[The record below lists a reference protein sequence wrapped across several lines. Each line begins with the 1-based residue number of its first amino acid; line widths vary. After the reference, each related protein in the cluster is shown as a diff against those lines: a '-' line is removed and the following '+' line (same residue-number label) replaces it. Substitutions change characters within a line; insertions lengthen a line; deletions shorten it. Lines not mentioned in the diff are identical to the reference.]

1 MRSIKFL
8 LFLLMIS
15 NAPIFLKA
23 QQVNT
28 LYFMEDIPVRH
39 FLNPSFQ
46 PNTDYYLSLPVIGFT
61 QFNVG
66 NNSVSLKDIIYNVN
80 GKTISFMDS
89 LGNIPRFYHTL
100 KSNTLIDLD
109 FQTNLLSFG
118 FRKESAYW
126 TFSLSEKIEGKVIVP
141 KTLFK
146 ISLFGTPNP
155 QYNSFDFAKLEG
167 DLSVY
172 TEAALGYSK
181 QLNKK
186 WLVGGKLKFLLGS
199 ANVSN
204 RNNQFILEA
213 GAERWTLKGLGSAN
227 YSGPVQIKTTNNFQ
241 NFSYVTPS
249 NISGWLNPSGIGAGM
264 DIGFEYR
271 LNKKIRLS
279 GAINDIGFIR
289 WTANTQNYQ
298 YAVDYTF
305 NGIQAFNSNTSINTY
320 KDVYNRLILGNA
332 LADSISTAFKSSTS
346 SKVTTSSYM
355 TATTAKINL
364 GFEFKIL
371 NDKMSLGLLS
381 YSRLIKNIIIE
392 EITGSVNAKPNKW
405 LNASLSYSLLDG
417 RLSTIGAGLGLKAG
431 IFHWFLA
438 ADYIPFEKATLSLS
452 DLGANYP
459 KINVPIP
466 YNSKYFN
473 VSFGMNLIFDKKI
486 KANRGLHR
494 FNKRQECNCD

>member
-1 MRSIKFL
+1 
-8 LFLLMIS
+8 MIS
-15 NAPIFLKA
+15 NAHLLLKA

-28 LYFMEDIPVRH
+28 LYFMEDVPVRH

-46 PNTDYYLSLPVIGFT
+46 PTTDYYLSLPVIGFT

-66 NNSVSLKDIIYNVN
+66 NNSLSLKDVIYNVN
-80 GKTISFMDS
+80 GKTISFLDS

-118 FRKESAYW
+118 FRKESTYW

-155 QYNSFDFAKLEG
+155 QNNSFDFAKSEG
-167 DLSVY
+167 DVSVY

-181 QLNKK
+181 RLNKK

-199 ANVSN
+199 ANISN
-204 RNNQFILEA
+204 RNNQFLLEA
-213 GAERWTLKGLGSAN
+213 GAENWTLKGLGTAN
-227 YSGPVQIKTTNNFQ
+227 YSSPVQVKTTNNFQ
-241 NFSYVTPS
+241 SFSYVTPTTV
-249 NISGWLNPSGIGAGM
+249 SGWLKPSGIGAGI

-279 GAINDIGFIR
+279 GALNDIGFIR
-289 WTANTQNYQ
+289 WTANTQNYE
-298 YAVDYTF
+298 YGVDYTF
-305 NGIQAFNSNTSINTY
+305 NGIPVFNSNTTVNTFQ
-320 KDVYNRLILGNA
+320 DVYNRLILGNA
-332 LADSISTAFKSSTS
+332 FADSISTAFKSSTS
-346 SKVTTSSYM
+346 SKITTSSYV
-355 TATTAKINL
+355 TATTAKMNL
-364 GFEFKIL
+364 GFEYELL

-381 YSRLIKNIIIE
+381 YSRLFKNSLIE
-392 EITGSVNAKPNKW
+392 EITGSVNARPVKW

-417 RLSTIGAGLGLKAG
+417 RLSTIGAGLGLKTG

-438 ADYIPFEKATLSLS
+438 ADYIPFEKATLSLT
-452 DLGANYP
+452 DLGVNNP
-459 KINVPIP
+459 EINVPIP

-473 VSFGMNLIFDKKI
+473 VSFGMNIVFDKKI

-494 FNKRQECNCD
+494 FNKKQECNCDWK